1 MHWSRPHPELADRY
15 AGAPVAFV
23 GSGRQWLRR
32 PARARYGAQ
41 EGSARCARK
50 RATMGA
56 VRAQAAYLRVSTAS
70 QDEGMQREAIQRAAS
85 ARGLAV
91 DDWFA
96 DDAARDRYDRPGL
109 VALREAARRG
119 RLGRVWVWR
128 LDRLGAGSLALLT
141 VVKELRS
148 GGVQICSV
156 SESFDSAGPFA
167 DCVMAVIG
175 AMAEAE
181 LEAIRA
187 RTAEARARAERAG
200 KHWGRPQAGTT
211 IQREALLEQ
220 LEKGLTLR
228 SAAKI
233 AGLSYGSAQRIKA
246 SAGQAR

>member
-1 MHWSRPHPELADRY
+1 
-15 AGAPVAFV
+15 
-23 GSGRQWLRR
+23 
-32 PARARYGAQ
+32 
-41 EGSARCARK
+41 
-50 RATMGA
+50 
-56 VRAQAAYLRVSTAS
+56 
-70 QDEGMQREAIQRAAS
+70 
-85 ARGLAV
+85 
-91 DDWFA
+91 
-96 DDAARDRYDRPGL
+96 
-109 VALREAARRG
+109 
-119 RLGRVWVWR
+119 
-128 LDRLGAGSLALLT
+128 
-141 VVKELRS
+141 
-148 GGVQICSV
+148 
-156 SESFDSAGPFA
+156 
-167 DCVMAVIG
+167 MAVIG